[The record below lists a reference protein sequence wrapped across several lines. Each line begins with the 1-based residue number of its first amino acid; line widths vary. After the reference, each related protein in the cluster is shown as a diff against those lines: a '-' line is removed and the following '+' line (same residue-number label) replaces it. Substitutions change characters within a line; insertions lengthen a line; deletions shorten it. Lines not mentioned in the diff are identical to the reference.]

1 MAISTPT
8 YQLQP
13 GKVRAEFFRLLPISL
28 FVVAFGA
35 AFGLAAVQ
43 TGLTPLQSI
52 LMSTTVFA
60 GASQFAALD
69 MWGTQVSVLPLMA
82 VVFAINSRHL
92 LMGASL
98 YPMLRELPA
107 GQRYGILL
115 VLTDANWAVAAQE
128 YQSGRR
134 NLEVILGGGLVLWL
148 AWLVGTLLGVHF
160 GGLLQDPRALGL
172 DMVLGCFLLAMALG
186 GKKSPRVL
194 VAWTIAAV
202 ASMCAYRWLPPNTH
216 VVVGAL
222 AGGAVGYF
230 WLEGGKNQVTESPEE
245 PGKEKG
251 AQA

>member
-1 MAISTPT
+1 MSVASYS

-13 GKVRAEFFRLLPISL
+13 ARVRVEFFRLLPISL

-35 AFGLAAVQ
+35 AFGLAATQ
-43 TGLTPLQSI
+43 KGLDPLQAV
-52 LMSTTVFA
+52 LMSATVFA
-60 GASQFAALD
+60 GASQFAAVD
-69 MWGTQVSVLPLMA
+69 MWGAEVSVLPMMA

-98 YPMLRELPA
+98 YPMLRDVSP
-107 GQRYGILL
+107 GKRYGLL
-115 VLTDANWAVAAQE
+115 LLLTDANWAVSAQE

-148 AWLVGTLLGVHF
+148 AWIIGTGLGVYF
-160 GGLLQDPRALGL
+160 GGLLQNPKSLGL

-194 VAWTIAAV
+194 VAWTVAAL
-202 ASMCAYRWLPPNTH
+202 ASLAAWKWLPPNTH

-222 AGGAVGYF
+222 AGGMIGLF
-230 WLEGGKNQVTESPEE
+230 WLERKPAVDSQEATRDH
-245 PGKEKG
+245 
-251 AQA
+251 